1 MEEHMTEKQ
10 NEIKEMLKHYK
21 KLKNRWNTIDSILK
35 TTNLTF
41 TLIMAFS
48 TAVSASLTV
57 PVFVPIILGIVSASS
72 STGIIAIKYSSK
84 KKEYFKRKVRLI
96 DEYLNKLYI
105 FFEKSKADKIISVE
119 EVEEFNMLLTEFES
133 ELKKLITKNVTLK
146 KR

>member
-1 MEEHMTEKQ
+1 MTEKQ

-41 TLIMAFS
+41 TLIMTFS

-119 EVEEFNMLLTEFES
+119 EVEEFNMLLTEFEND
-133 ELKKLITKNVTLK
+133 LAKNVKNVTIK
-146 KR
+146 KKG